1 MGCGCQILQET
12 PQNLSFL
19 SIDLHMVRATK
30 IFSVM
35 EASWMPIKTFL
46 KKHVTKGVINE
57 QHAKSM
63 YLKQNSLQNHVRCN
77 NIDNSGH
84 LGEYKQIQVKRTSRF
99 SIYREKALCK
109 KYVALVMKIRYVFR
123 DYVAIPLVLVENLH
137 MEKYIIG
144 NLSRC

>member
-1 MGCGCQILQET
+1 MDANQ
-12 PQNLSFL
+12 
-19 SIDLHMVRATK
+19 D
-30 IFSVM
+30 FS
-35 EASWMPIKTFL
+35 
-46 KKHVTKGVINE
+46 KKHVTKEVINE

-63 YLKQNSLQNHVRCN
+63 YLKQNSLQNHVRCKN
-77 NIDNSGH
+77 L
-84 LGEYKQIQVKRTSRF
+84 LGEYKKIRVKRTSRF

-123 DYVAIPLVLVENLH
+123 DYVAILLVLVENLH